1 MGGKAPTTAH
11 TQSPR
16 GRTVILLADTQSYR
30 LDDFLAAA
38 ARLGVDVIVGSNRCH
53 VLAELFDEQFLIVNF
68 DHPREATEAIRDFTR
83 GRRID
88 AVVPAGDRMAVVA
101 AMAAEALG
109 LAHNPVDAAEAAANK
124 RLMREALA
132 RAGVRA
138 PAHQVF
144 ALDEPAEEVA
154 RVVAREA
161 GGIGYPCVLKPLRLS
176 ASRGVIRADDPASFA
191 RAHARVAALLRAPE
205 IRIAKD
211 PEDARLLVEEFV
223 PGAEVAVEGL
233 LDRGALRVLAI
244 FDKPDPLEG
253 PYFEETIYV
262 TPSRLPRAAQDEV
275 AGVTAAAARALGL
288 VTGPVHAEL
297 RVNERGAWLIEVA
310 ARSIGGL
317 CSRALR
323 FSLGMSLEELI
334 LRHALGEGVAGIE
347 REGQASG
354 VMMIPIPRAGILRE
368 VRGVEE
374 ARRVPGVVEV
384 TIDVKPGETLVP
396 LPEGA
401 RYLGFLFARGA
412 SPAEVEDALRRAHRA
427 LSFEISPQVPVAR
440 GA

>member
-1 MGGKAPTTAH
+1 MGDEAPTTAR
-11 TQSPR
+11 PR
-16 GRTVILLADTQSYR
+16 PPGGRTVLLLADTQSYR

-83 GRRID
+83 GRRVD

-109 LAHNPVDAAEAAANK
+109 LPHNPVEAAAAAANK

-138 PAHQVF
+138 PAHRVF

-154 RVVAREA
+154 RAVD
-161 GGIGYPCVLKPLRLS
+161 YPCVLKPLRLA
-176 ASRGVIRADDPASFA
+176 ASRGVIRADDPASFE
-191 RAHARVAALLRAPE
+191 RAHARIAALLRAPE

-211 PEDARLLVEEFV
+211 PEDARLLVEEYV

-262 TPSRLPRAAQDEV
+262 TPSRLPRAAQEEV
-275 AGVTAAAARALGL
+275 AGATAAAARALGL

-297 RVNERGAWLIEVA
+297 RVNERGAWVIEVA

-323 FSLGMSLEELI
+323 FGLGMSLEELI
-334 LRHALGEGVAGIE
+334 LRHALGEEVAGIE
-347 REGQASG
+347 REGAASG

-374 ARRVPGVVEV
+374 AQRVPGVVEV

-401 RYLGFLFARGA
+401 RYLGFLFARGP
-412 SPAEVEDALRRAHRA
+412 SPADVDSALRRAHRA
-427 LSFEISPQVPVAR
+427 LSFEITPQVPVAR